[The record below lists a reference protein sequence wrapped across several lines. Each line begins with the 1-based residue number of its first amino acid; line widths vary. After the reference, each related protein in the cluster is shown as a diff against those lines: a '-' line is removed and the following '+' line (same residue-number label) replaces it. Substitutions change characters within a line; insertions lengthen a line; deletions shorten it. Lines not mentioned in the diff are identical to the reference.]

1 MTRPPVRSAS
11 PSFLHSDRV
20 LARAAQPVVRFLH
33 IEAAGGILL
42 VAATVVALVWANSP
56 WQDSYDSLWS
66 TTIGIDIGSYRF
78 EEDLAH
84 VVNDLFMAL
93 FFFVVGMEIKR
104 ELVVGELRDRRA
116 VALPAMAALG
126 GMVVPAVIYAAF
138 NAGGDGAAGWGIPM
152 ATDIAFALGIVA
164 LLGTRVPTAVKVLLL
179 TLAIVDDIGAIA
191 VIAIF
196 YSDGLRPAMLPVAA
210 AIAALVAMMHRA
222 QVIYAPL
229 IVLASIGLWFVVYE
243 SGVHATI
250 AGVVLGLLTPARPA
264 ADRARSRRDRGPP
277 REPQRP
283 ASRRGPGHGPP
294 DRRIGVS
301 LRPVDR
307 RPAPV
312 DELRHRARVRAGQ
325 RRHPT
330 VRRRLHRSLRR
341 ARRRRGR
348 ARGGQTRRHH
358 GIQLAR
364 GAPRARASPR
374 RRRLAPHRRRRRRCW
389 DRLHGVAVHHWT
401 GLRHRHPAGRR
412 QDRHPHRLDQRRH
425 HRRHH
430 LPPRRPT
437 TAALTACR
445 PGRTWSRRITM
456 THVQRTSARH
466 HEDMAGWRQ
475 VKRAV
480 FARHCNPWS
489 AWTRWASAPLV
500 LVPVWRRSWRDAA
513 LVGVWMAVN
522 PMVFGKPAHERAW
535 ATRAVLGEEQWIEDR
550 PMDAAMAVNVG
561 ASVAGVAAM
570 IAARKRRAA
579 PAAVSMATLMA
590 LLLWYWEL
598 MARYHDE
605 RGDR

>member
-66 TTIGIDIGSYRF
+66 TTIGIDVGSYRF

-196 YSDGLRPAMLPVAA
+196 YSDGLRPAVLPVAA

-264 ADRARSRRDRGPP
+264 QTALEADEIVDLLENRNDLRA
-277 REPQRP
+277 
-283 ASRRGPGHGPP
+283 
-294 DRRIGVS
+294 
-301 LRPVDR
+301 
-307 RPAPV
+307 
-312 DELRHRARVRAGQ
+312 DEVRATARLISGSVSACD
-325 RRHPT
+325 RLIDALHPWT
-330 VRRRLHRSLRR
+330 SFVIVPVFAL
-341 ARRRRGR
+341 AN
-348 ARGGQTRRHH
+348 A
-358 GIQLAR
+358 GIQLSADAFADPSDVLVGVAVALVVGKLVGITAFSWLAVR
-364 GAPRARASPR
+364 LGLGATPR
-374 RRRLAPHRRRRRRCW
+374 RRRLAPHRRRGRRCW
-389 DRLHGVAVHHWT
+389 DRLHRVTVHHRT
-401 GLRHRHPAGRR
+401 GLRHRHPPGRR

-425 HRRHH
+425 HRRDH

-437 TAALTACR
+437 PAALTACR
-445 PGRTWSRRITM
+445 PGGT
-456 THVQRTSARH
+456 
-466 HEDMAGWRQ
+466 
-475 VKRAV
+475 
-480 FARHCNPWS
+480 
-489 AWTRWASAPLV
+489 
-500 LVPVWRRSWRDAA
+500 
-513 LVGVWMAVN
+513 
-522 PMVFGKPAHERAW
+522 
-535 ATRAVLGEEQWIEDR
+535 
-550 PMDAAMAVNVG
+550 
-561 ASVAGVAAM
+561 
-570 IAARKRRAA
+570 
-579 PAAVSMATLMA
+579 
-590 LLLWYWEL
+590 
-598 MARYHDE
+598 
-605 RGDR
+605 